1 MFLLMYCLHLDRRDW
16 FASFIGKSILPVILI
31 KNRKSFLAF
40 IQNVENND
48 YDIQYF
54 SGLLAVLFRQTNIIW
69 VAFVA
74 AQSIGPYF
82 IHTIHCAQIEQT
94 NQQTPAKFSL
104 TTTGQFWEVSFS
116 FIYYLVISY
125 Q

>member
-1 MFLLMYCLHLDRRDW
+1 M
-16 FASFIGKSILPVILI
+16 
-31 KNRKSFLAF
+31 
-40 IQNVENND
+40 
-48 YDIQYF
+48 
-54 SGLLAVLFRQTNIIW
+54 LFRQTNIIW

-116 FIYYLVISY
+116 CIYYLVISY
-125 Q
+125 HNKSCLIINHLNLIQNSGLYR